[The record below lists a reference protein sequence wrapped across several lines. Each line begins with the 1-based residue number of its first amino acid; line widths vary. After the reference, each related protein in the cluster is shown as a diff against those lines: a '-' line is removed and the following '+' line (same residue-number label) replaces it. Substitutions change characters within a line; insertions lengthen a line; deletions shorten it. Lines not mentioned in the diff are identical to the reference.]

1 MIIEYGK
8 INLLL
13 TMITGILS
21 ILLNKSY
28 YGYLIL
34 LYSLTIGFHLLC
46 VENITNGNI
55 LKFSSYPSY
64 IILIVLLL
72 VSLYILYQ
80 SKFTETSNKIISISQ
95 LSLTIFF
102 IILLKYGK
110 SKFEILNEKYINYI
124 PSLFLIG
131 FFISISI
138 IKDNQI
144 IVKDTIKNFNYK

>member
-8 INLLL
+8 INLFL

-55 LKFSSYPSY
+55 LKFTSYPSY
-64 IILIVLLL
+64 IILFILLL

-95 LSLTIFF
+95 LSLTVFF

-131 FFISISI
+131 FFTSVSI

-144 IVKDTIKNFNYK
+144 ILKNTIKSNY